1 MTDCKLNS
9 VSVDEIQPNESKKL
23 TPDRIIEL
31 SRVKKGKR
39 FAEIQKHDVN
49 FALSSYGFPE

>member
-1 MTDCKLNS
+1 MTDCKVNS
-9 VSVDEIQPNESKKL
+9 VSLDENQANESKKL
-23 TPDRIIEL
+23 TPDQIIEL

-49 FALSSYGFPE
+49 FALST